1 MGDFLLGSGHNPGSG
16 LVTSFGAFEIFDVK
30 NITMIA
36 RIRASENGGCRQH
49 RKVLGLQA
57 GRDPQGFLRPVRRNL
72 SIVRITIAAGGE
84 RIKEIQLYYCD

>member
-1 MGDFLLGSGHNPGSG
+1 M
-16 LVTSFGAFEIFDVK
+16 E
-30 NITMIA
+30 
-36 RIRASENGGCRQH
+36 GCRQH